1 MLSADTTRNPLIPT
15 EWEITAQVVGLIG
28 VGLMIWAIIAVL
40 RARNLTT
47 SIQLAL
53 VLAAVL
59 VPFLGPVLALLG
71 TRSLL
76 PSQNRT
82 RRDVRELETTPRQR
96 NSS

>member
-47 SIQLAL
+47 SIRLAL

-71 TRSLL
+71 ARSLL

-82 RRDVRELETTPRQR
+82 RRDVRELETTSPAAK
-96 NSS
+96 